1 MILRAGDDAEDRV
14 MTKVLKCADLM
25 PGCPYEARGMTT
37 EDILQQ
43 AAVHARDVHNIAPSP
58 ELVEKVK
65 SAIRE
70 E

>member
-1 MILRAGDDAEDRV
+1 

-25 PGCPYEARGMTT
+25 PGCPYEARGRTT

-43 AAVHARDVHNIAPSP
+43 AAVHAQDVHNIAPSP

-65 SAIRE
+65 LAIRE

>member
-1 MILRAGDDAEDRV
+1 

-25 PGCPYEARGMTT
+25 PGCPYEARGRTT

-43 AAVHARDVHNIAPSP
+43 AAVHAQDVHNIAPSP

-65 SAIRE
+65 LAVRE